1 MCKNPISII
10 IRIQHNIRVLP
21 EILKACEQLQP
32 LEIILTIN
40 GNIDDSIDIA
50 QSYNCKIIK
59 LEKPTEPNNCYVL
72 GAKKAKGKYLLFL
85 DANYIIEP
93 SSPIQFLQ
101 PLRNGSADVVLNNL
115 DEFFY
120 QKQQPHLAMI
130 WQQVTN
136 HFFHRPDLH
145 VNSLL
150 FPPYAMTKETLEA
163 INPESL
169 LNPILAQMK
178 IIKNKFRISNHFK
191 IAIPQ
196 IPSFPSKQLNCYHL
210 EAIENWINILQDP
223 RGNYTDSNR
232 RRDIILELQNGEQR
246 AIPKIITG
254 KEFYSNTYGDK
265 QLSVI
270 IPVQNEEKTIE
281 SVIFEVQKLKPFEI
295 IVIVNGSTDKTEGLA
310 KGCGATVIS
319 YEEALGNDTGRAV
332 GAFFA
337 KGDILL
343 FIDGDFL
350 ISSYDLLP
358 FVQSI
363 QNGTDLALNKLDY
376 YYMYRLPYSIVTA
389 CKYAVNLACNR
400 KDLGMGSTIAVPHA
414 FSRKCIDTIGFNS
427 LLSPTLSQVKTILA
441 GFHVQN
447 VHSVDVDKMN
457 RVRPEKHFSKEGC
470 LSLATQQI
478 IGDHIEAISYLIEQ
492 KEYF

>member
-40 GNIDDSIDIA
+40 GYIDDSIYIPK
-50 QSYNCKIIK
+50 SYNCKIIK
-59 LEKPTEPNNCYVL
+59 LEKPTEPNNCYVI

-85 DANYIIEP
+85 DANYIIHP
-93 SSPIQFLQ
+93 SLLIPFLQ
-101 PLRNGSADVVLNNL
+101 PLLDESADVVLNNL
-115 DEFFY
+115 DDFFY
-120 QKQQPHLAMI
+120 QKQKPTIEMI

-414 FSRKCIDTIGFNS
+414 FSRKCIDTIGFHS

-478 IGDHIEAISYLIEQ
+478 IGDHIEAISYLTEQ

>member
-178 IIKNKFRISNHFK
+178 IIKDKFRISNHFK

-363 QNGTDLALNKLDY
+363 QNGTDLALNKLNY
-376 YYMYRLPYSIVTA
+376 YYMYRLLYSIVTA

-492 KEYF
+492 KEYV

>member
-1 MCKNPISII
+1 MCKNSISII
-10 IRIQHNIRVLP
+10 IPIRHKIKNLPRIL
-21 EILKACEQLQP
+21 EACEQLQP

-40 GNIDDSIDIA
+40 GDIQDSIESADP
-50 QSYNCKIIK
+50 YNFEIIT
-59 LEKPTEPNNCYVL
+59 LEEPIDSTNLYVI
-72 GAKKAKGKYLLFL
+72 GAKKAKGQYLLFL
-85 DANYIIEP
+85 DENYMVP
-93 SSPIQFLQ
+93 PPLLIQFLQ
-101 PLRNGSADVVLNNL
+101 PLQNGSTDVVLNNL
-115 DEFFY
+115 DDFFY
-120 QKQQPHLAMI
+120 QKQQPNIAMI

-150 FPPYAMTKETLEA
+150 FPPYAMTKEVLDVITP
-163 INPESL
+163 NSL
-169 LNPILAQMK
+169 SNPILAQMK
-178 IIKNKFRISNHFK
+178 IIEHKFRICDQFNIS
-191 IAIPQ
+191 IPQ
-196 IPSFPSKQLNCYHL
+196 VPSFPSTQLIHYHL
-210 EAIENWINILQDP
+210 EAIANWINIEQNP
-223 RGNYTDSNR
+223 RGNYTDNNR

-254 KEFYSNTYGDK
+254 KEFYSNTYGNK
-265 QLSVI
+265 QLSII

-281 SVIFEVQKLKPFEI
+281 SIIFEVQKLKPFEI
-295 IVIVNGSTDKTEGLA
+295 IVIVNGSTDKTEELA

-319 YEEALGNDTGRAV
+319 YEEALGIDTGRAV
-332 GAFFA
+332 GAYFA

-350 ISSYDLLP
+350 IPSSDLLP

-363 QNGTDLALNKLDY
+363 QNGADLALNKLEH
-376 YYMYRLPYSIVTA
+376 YYMYRLPYTIVTA

-400 KDLGMGSTIAVPHA
+400 KDLGMGSTTAVPHA
-414 FSRKCIDTIGFNS
+414 FSRKCIDTIGFDS

-447 VHSVDVDKMN
+447 VHSVDVDKLN

>member
-40 GNIDDSIDIA
+40 GYIDDSIYIPK
-50 QSYNCKIIK
+50 SYNCKIIK
-59 LEKPTEPNNCYVL
+59 LEKPTEPNNCYVI

-85 DANYIIEP
+85 DANYIIHP
-93 SSPIQFLQ
+93 SLLIPFLQ
-101 PLRNGSADVVLNNL
+101 PLLDESADVVLNNL
-115 DEFFY
+115 DDFFY
-120 QKQQPHLAMI
+120 QKQKPTIEMI

-414 FSRKCIDTIGFNS
+414 FSRKCIDTIGFHS
-427 LLSPTLSQVKTILA
+427 LLSPTLNQVKTILA

-478 IGDHIEAISYLIEQ
+478 IGDHIEAISYLTEQ